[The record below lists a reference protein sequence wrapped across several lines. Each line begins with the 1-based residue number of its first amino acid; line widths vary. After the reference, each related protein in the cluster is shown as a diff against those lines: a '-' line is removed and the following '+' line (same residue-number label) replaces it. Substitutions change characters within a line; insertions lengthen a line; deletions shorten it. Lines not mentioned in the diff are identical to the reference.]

1 LKSDGVPPQLLVDST
16 VAQIGEKE
24 TSRLRPLGNVLE
36 DAGGLKEFLTAGLD
50 DEDLG
55 VTLPARQWSAFM

>member
-1 LKSDGVPPQLLVDST
+1 MDST